1 MLALATIAAC
11 TALLL
16 QQPHL
21 APRRAHQ
28 PRVGP
33 RGPRLASVEDWL
45 REPPSDRHSPVDDSL
60 SSVILALFGACQ
72 HGKRA
77 RKESPG
83 AHTLAHRPSCAR
95 CLLPAVAGKIA
106 TASCDSTSC
115 FSERVTDEE
124 EEMLA
129 IDLLAEEV
137 LFDALSATGHVAV
150 ASSESDK
157 VYRHLTLLPPPA
169 DDDHHEDMGPP
180 PPPMYS
186 VALDPLDSCSII
198 DANFAVGTIFGVWET
213 TSLVNVTGRQL
224 VAAGACTYGPRTA
237 ITLALDGRPDVYE
250 FLLINEQWRLSNT
263 YANIGE
269 GKLFAPGNL
278 RATACNPGYARLVE
292 YWQSSQYT
300 LRYTGGLVPDVTQL
314 LVKGKV
320 RDCARRSRVT
330 SHVPRTRTLSPLRAA
345 SLCRVKSR
353 HYRAGHLR
361 LREGGARAPAAA
373 PAIRGDPDGLSNRKG
388 GRLLV
393 GRHALAARH

>member
-1 MLALATIAAC
+1 
-11 TALLL
+11 
-16 QQPHL
+16 
-21 APRRAHQ
+21 
-28 PRVGP
+28 
-33 RGPRLASVEDWL
+33 
-45 REPPSDRHSPVDDSL
+45 
-60 SSVILALFGACQ
+60 
-72 HGKRA
+72 
-77 RKESPG
+77 
-83 AHTLAHRPSCAR
+83 
-95 CLLPAVAGKIA
+95 
-106 TASCDSTSC
+106 
-115 FSERVTDEE
+115 VTDEE

-314 LVKGKV
+314 LVKGKGIFV
-320 RDCARRSRVT
+320 SAREANER
-330 SHVPRTRTLSPLRAA
+330 PPLRLLYEAIPRDFLIEKA
-345 SLCRVKSR
+345 GGCSSDGTRSLLDIEVRESDARTQVALGS
-353 HYRAGHLR
+353 AG
-361 LREGGARAPAAA
+361 EVARFEEM
-373 PAIRGDPDGLSNRKG
+373 
-388 GRLLV
+388 V
-393 GRHALAARH
+393 GPG

>member
-1 MLALATIAAC
+1 
-11 TALLL
+11 
-16 QQPHL
+16 
-21 APRRAHQ
+21 
-28 PRVGP
+28 
-33 RGPRLASVEDWL
+33 
-45 REPPSDRHSPVDDSL
+45 
-60 SSVILALFGACQ
+60 
-72 HGKRA
+72 
-77 RKESPG
+77 
-83 AHTLAHRPSCAR
+83 
-95 CLLPAVAGKIA
+95 
-106 TASCDSTSC
+106 
-115 FSERVTDEE
+115 
-124 EEMLA
+124 MLA
-129 IDLLAEEV
+129 IDLLAEGV

-320 RDCARRSRVT
+320 RDGARRSRVT